1 MIKTMLRRKTMINEF
16 MKSIWLILPI
26 TVTIMILEAIP
37 VKHMQGTKDSAI
49 AGTISSFLVSGL
61 IFGFIAI
68 FAYHKIQIRWP
79 GNTAQMYLWIALAI
93 AILMTILAVAFRTM
107 VKADWVAVAMS
118 VVMNF
123 LCAVGYGVYLPW
135 ILNAVK

>member
-1 MIKTMLRRKTMINEF
+1 MVNEF
-16 MKSIWLILPI
+16 IKSIWLILPI
-26 TVTIMILEAIP
+26 TVVTMILEAIA
-37 VKHMQGTKDSAI
+37 VKHMQSTQNSSA
-49 AGTISSFLVSGL
+49 AGTMSSFLIGGL

-79 GNTAQMYLWIALAI
+79 ENTAQMYLWIALGI
-93 AILMTILAVAFRTM
+93 AILMSVFAVAFRTM
-107 VKADWVAVAMS
+107 VKADWVAVAMW

-123 LCAVGYGVYLPW
+123 LWAVGYGVYLPR